1 MRAIRHFLKGTRGSM
16 TVEAALILPLLFWA
30 LIATLVFF
38 DAFRQQNI
46 AMKASYTL
54 SDLISR
60 ETDTLSPD
68 DIDGLN
74 GVFDYLTFSNHPSW
88 IRVTSIRWDA
98 TDAEFKVNWSHATK
112 DNDALTDLTLQGKA
126 NIIPAMAVGDSVV
139 LVETYMIYEPP
150 FRVGLDANWTV
161 NAVVTRPRFA
171 SQVVFD
177 PLS

>member
-112 DNDALTDLTLQGKA
+112 DNDALTDLTLQDKA

>member
-1 MRAIRHFLKGTRGSM
+1 MRPIRKFLTGTRGSM

-30 LIATLVFF
+30 LLATLVFF

-54 SDLISR
+54 SDMISR
-60 ETDTLSPD
+60 ETDSLTPD

-88 IRVTSIRWDA
+88 IRVTSIRWDQN
-98 TDAEFKVNWSHATK
+98 DNRFEVNWSHATK
-112 DNDALTDLTLQGKA
+112 DHDALTTATLQDRKE
-126 NIIPAMAVGDSVV
+126 IIPAMAVGDSVV
-139 LVETYMIYEPP
+139 LLETYMIYEPI
-150 FRVGLDANWTV
+150 FRVGLDASWTA

-177 PLS
+177 PTS

>member
-1 MRAIRHFLKGTRGSM
+1 MRPIRRFLAGTRGSM
-16 TVEAALILPLLFWA
+16 TIEAALILPLLFWA
-30 LIATLVFF
+30 LLATLVFF

-54 SDLISR
+54 SDMISR
-60 ETDTLSPD
+60 ETDALSPG
-68 DIDGLN
+68 DIEGLN

-98 TDAEFKVNWSHATK
+98 TDQQFKVNWSHATK
-112 DNDALTDLTLQGKA
+112 SNDALTDLTLQDRA
-126 NIIPAMAVGDSVV
+126 NIIPAMAVGDTVV

-150 FRVGLDANWTV
+150 FRVGLDASWTA

>member
-60 ETDTLSPD
+60 ETDSLSPD

-98 TDAEFKVNWSHATK
+98 TDAEFKVNWSYATK